1 VDALREATLLLRLR
15 FSDSPLTHVSHDAM
29 LLNESPNLAALVT
42 YSDVLRARAL
52 SLLRRLAALRSRISL
67 QMQLN
72 QAEAE
77 AHAFVNMDH
86 SADTGD
92 NTDNGDVLQSS
103 LQHQQQHRM
112 AFLKQ
117 RANATLQELEDFAV
131 DAFRKT
137 DVALQLKTIEHEIL
151 SAAHAASFHADSN
164 SHAQEHAGRAG
175 SRTAL
180 YLDRISDAFVM
191 CAWDQRFALPIEAL
205 RMHKVCI
212 ESLVNTLPKSPHAPP
227 QVRARDLSSQHQ
239 QMRGQDDRPNSAPFL
254 SARARAIAGDYDD
267 VMIWSPNTFTKGR
280 ASGDSCDDA
289 DASSQKQ
296 HAKAARVMR
305 TRSSEEF
312 GVVVSSH
319 RRHSSDKPVRLA
331 ATRSSEDFDDG
342 ESVLDTA
349 DMLRSLWCIRTYTPL
364 LYTHVSFAYTCVSLV
379 YTRLFCVHAVREAN
393 LSVFSA

>member
-1 VDALREATLLLRLR
+1 MDALREATLLLRLR
-15 FSDSPLTHVSHDAM
+15 FCDLPLTHVSHDAM

-72 QAEAE
+72 QVEAQ

-92 NTDNGDVLQSS
+92 NADNGDVLQSS

-112 AFLKQ
+112 AFLNQ

-164 SHAQEHAGRAG
+164 SNAHEHAGRAG

-205 RMHKVCI
+205 RIHKVCI
-212 ESLVNTLPKSPHAPP
+212 ESLVNTLPKSPHAPT
-227 QVRARDLSSQHQ
+227 QVVARDLSSQHQ

-254 SARARAIAGDYDD
+254 SAHARAIAGDYDD
-267 VMIWSPNTFTKGR
+267 VMILSPNPFTKGR
-280 ASGDSCDDA
+280 ISGDSCDDA

-296 HAKAARVMR
+296 HARVTR

-312 GVVVSSH
+312 GVVVSSL
-319 RRHSSDKPVRLA
+319 RRHSSDKPIRLA
-331 ATRSSEDFDDG
+331 ATRSSEDFGEG
-342 ESVLDTA
+342 ESVFDTA
-349 DMLRSLWCIRTYTPL
+349 DMRRSLL
-364 LYTHVSFAYTCVSLV
+364 VYTHVSFAYTCVCLV
-379 YTRLFCVHAVREAN
+379 YARLFCVHVVHEAN